1 MLKTSWSKANPMVK
15 EVEEAIVTKVVTDLA
30 TVAVDMVVMVI
41 RWSEREVAK
50 WWLEGRLEI
59 EGASFAIL
67 KIIVLFNNFI

>member
-41 RWSEREVAK
+41 RRSEREVAK
-50 WWLEGRLEI
+50 W
-59 EGASFAIL
+59 
-67 KIIVLFNNFI
+67 